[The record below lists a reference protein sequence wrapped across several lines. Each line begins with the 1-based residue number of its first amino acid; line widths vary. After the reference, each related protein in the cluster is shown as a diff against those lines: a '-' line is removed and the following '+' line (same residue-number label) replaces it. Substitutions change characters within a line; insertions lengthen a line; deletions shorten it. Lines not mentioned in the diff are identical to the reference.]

1 MIDWSQLKM
10 SDLNTQGA
18 SAVAEIVKAATS
30 SPEVA
35 EHPISQGAET
45 GTQQESSSDVAVT
58 GFELA
63 EGVST
68 EEQAIKVAVPKVF
81 SPRANTNITVHRR
94 TNPDGS
100 FEFILT
106 DEDSSW
112 MRKNE
117 NFITAP
123 PIGVEATEELLA
135 LLTEETHEY
144 FNVLDSDADKSS
156 LGDHGDITNLT
167 KLKTFSAEHGGLL
180 NILITGIRSITVSSR
195 LLQKAMNSDAPLL
208 NGAMTIAYQV
218 DGQEGVMKYRLVG
231 QITHNLVAKI
241 AQVSGEDL
249 LRDLQKAAEAK
260 PKKAKQ
266 KKIAAKVEEVQ
277 ESKPVDFDQQ
287 QPDFNG
293 NASAVALATGAVER
307 RHRENQQRE
316 TEGQLAKAHKQQQ
329 QQHQQQMRAAQGVGQ
344 DVRRL
349 IEMVEILVQENRDMK
364 RQLSDTKGL
373 ANTLQRE
380 LNSNRAVIKELLE
393 TNKGITDTLST
404 ILDALIEK

>member
-1 MIDWSQLKM
+1 
-10 SDLNTQGA
+10 
-18 SAVAEIVKAATS
+18 
-30 SPEVA
+30 
-35 EHPISQGAET
+35 
-45 GTQQESSSDVAVT
+45 
-58 GFELA
+58 
-63 EGVST
+63 
-68 EEQAIKVAVPKVF
+68 
-81 SPRANTNITVHRR
+81 
-94 TNPDGS
+94 
-100 FEFILT
+100 
-106 DEDSSW
+106 
-112 MRKNE
+112 
-117 NFITAP
+117 
-123 PIGVEATEELLA
+123 
-135 LLTEETHEY
+135 
-144 FNVLDSDADKSS
+144 
-156 LGDHGDITNLT
+156 
-167 KLKTFSAEHGGLL
+167 
-180 NILITGIRSITVSSR
+180 
-195 LLQKAMNSDAPLL
+195 
-208 NGAMTIAYQV
+208 
-218 DGQEGVMKYRLVG
+218 MKYRLVG

-260 PKKAKQ
+260 PKKVKQ
-266 KKIAAKVEEVQ
+266 KKLAAKTEEAQ
-277 ESKPVDFDQQ
+277 ETKPVNFDEQ

-293 NASAVALATGAVER
+293 NASAVALASGAVER

-316 TEGQLAKAHKQQQ
+316 AEGQLAKAHKQQQ